1 MSYKTENWHDKLR
14 QVREHVQEVTTVA
27 IDEAK
32 SMSLDQIKKKYKREL
47 AKLKG
52 SFPKDRS
59 PLQMALLR
67 HAYDHGL
74 IKTDDPDHADQVID
88 GLLDDMDESVEEP
101 SVTEE
106 IELLLKEIDGE
117 QVEKPTKSVE
127 VSESGQ
133 ETCPNCDGTGFIA
146 EEVEEKPHNL
156 EKTVEKLMERNM
168 LGRLSK
174 QLQLNEQGKEQLF
187 NYFEKGELKQ

>member
-1 MSYKTENWHDKLR
+1 MSYKTENWQEKLE
-14 QVREHVQEVTTVA
+14 QVRAHINQPQKLEEETVS
-27 IDEAK
+27 EGR
-32 SMSLDQIKKKYKREL
+32 SMTLDQIKKKYKREL

-88 GLLDDMDESVEEP
+88 GLLDDMDESVETDP
-101 SVTEE
+101 VTEE
-106 IELLLKEIDGE
+106 IELLLQEIDEE
-117 QVEKPTKSVE
+117 QVEKPTETVE
-127 VSESGQ
+127 VSESTQ
-133 ETCPNCDGTGFIA
+133 ETCPNCNGTGILA
-146 EEVEEKPHNL
+146 EEVDEKPLNV

-174 QLQLNEQGKEQLF
+174 QLQLNEQGKTQLF
-187 NYFEKGELKQ
+187 NYFEKGE

>member
-1 MSYKTENWHDKLR
+1 MSYKSENWHDKLK
-14 QVREHVQEVTTVA
+14 QVREHVQEVATVA
-27 IDEAK
+27 IDEGK

-88 GLLDDMDESVEEP
+88 GLLDDMDEGV
-101 SVTEE
+101 V
-106 IELLLKEIDGE
+106 K
-117 QVEKPTKSVE
+117 
-127 VSESGQ
+127 
-133 ETCPNCDGTGFIA
+133 
-146 EEVEEKPHNL
+146 EVEEVKEEKISV
-156 EKTVEKLMERNM
+156 EKTVEKLTEKNM
-168 LGRLSK
+168 LGRLAK
-174 QLQLNEQGKEQLF
+174 QLRLNEQGKQQMF
-187 NYFEKGELKQ
+187 DYFENGSLKQ

>member
-1 MSYKTENWHDKLR
+1 MSYKSENWHDKLK
-14 QVREHVQEVTTVA
+14 QVREHVQEVATVA
-27 IDEAK
+27 IDEGK

-88 GLLDDMDESVEEP
+88 GLLDDMDESVKEP

-117 QVEKPTKSVE
+117 QVEKPTETVE

-133 ETCPNCDGTGFIA
+133 ETCPNCDGTGCIA

>member
-1 MSYKTENWHDKLR
+1 M
-14 QVREHVQEVTTVA
+14 
-27 IDEAK
+27 
-32 SMSLDQIKKKYKREL
+32 
-47 AKLKG
+47 
-52 SFPKDRS
+52 
-59 PLQMALLR
+59 
-67 HAYDHGL
+67 
-74 IKTDDPDHADQVID
+74 
-88 GLLDDMDESVEEP
+88 
-101 SVTEE
+101 
-106 IELLLKEIDGE
+106 KEIDGE
-117 QVEKPTKSVE
+117 QVEKPTETVE